1 MNPEAL
7 NRSERKRV
15 TWIGCAMLALI
26 TIAAV
31 FVRKSAADGAMAVA
45 CIYGGGTLAMALLT
59 ARATTYPRWAWFA
72 SAGVIVLTLVV
83 AAVILPSRAQV
94 KEWSSTAWMMPWWF
108 LVSASSPAVA
118 TGACARAARNGPLLV
133 GVSVVFS
140 AIRLGACWLSR

>member
-1 MNPEAL
+1 MNPEVVD
-7 NRSERKRV
+7 RPDRKRLMLL
-15 TWIGCAMLALI
+15 GCAMLALI

-31 FVRKSAADGAMAVA
+31 FVRKTGGGGAMAVA

-83 AAVILPSRAQV
+83 AALLMPSRLQV

-108 LVSASSPAVA
+108 LVSASSPARASGVCA
-118 TGACARAARNGPLLV
+118 TRGPLLV

-140 AIRLGACWLSR
+140 GILLGACWLTR